1 MTVLCVAGRSN
12 IGNETV
18 NTGRFRP
25 AHTKTLSI
33 CRGDMDAMMHVN
45 SAVYFRYMELAW
57 IGWVETWKA
66 QRAGLPPVAEG
77 KKGR

>member
-1 MTVLCVAGRSN
+1 MTVLCVARRSN

-45 SAVYFRYMELAW
+45 SAVYLRYMELAR

-66 QRAGLPPVAEG
+66 QRARLPPVAEG
-77 KKGR
+77 KKRR